1 MNVEIL
7 NKYTNETFE
16 DFEFK
21 INKRVNQ
28 LEDSFDIIHIK
39 ISNFKDTLICTLIY
53 KKKLIN
59 KKFDETIYTY
69 YHNVIYNLFEMGR
82 GV

>member
-7 NKYTNETFE
+7 QKFHNDSIE

-53 KKKLIN
+53 RKQLIKKV
-59 KKFDETIYTY
+59 KK
-69 YHNVIYNLFEMGR
+69 
-82 GV
+82 

>member
-7 NKYTNETFE
+7 QKFHNDSIEE
-16 DFEFK
+16 FEFK

-53 KKKLIN
+53 RKQLIKKVKN
-59 KKFDETIYTY
+59 E
-69 YHNVIYNLFEMGR
+69 N
-82 GV
+82 

>member
-28 LEDSFDIIHIK
+28 LEYSFDIIHIK

-53 KKKLIN
+53 KKQLI
-59 KKFDETIYTY
+59 KKVKNE
-69 YHNVIYNLFEMGR
+69 
-82 GV
+82 

>member
-7 NKYTNETFE
+7 QKYQNDSIE

-21 INKRVNQ
+21 INKRVSQ
-28 LEDSFDIIHIK
+28 LEVSFDIIHIK

-53 KKKLIN
+53 RKQLIKKVK
-59 KKFDETIYTY
+59 DE
-69 YHNVIYNLFEMGR
+69 N
-82 GV
+82 

>member
-7 NKYTNETFE
+7 QKFQNDSIE

-21 INKRVNQ
+21 INKRVSQ

-53 KKKLIN
+53 RKKQLI
-59 KKFDETIYTY
+59 KKVKNE
-69 YHNVIYNLFEMGR
+69 N
-82 GV
+82 

>member
-53 KKKLIN
+53 KKKLI
-59 KKFDETIYTY
+59 KKVKNE
-69 YHNVIYNLFEMGR
+69 
-82 GV
+82 